1 MERHWVVT
9 DYLNRM
15 CGWIAVSLAKQ
26 INEISS
32 QEIDFLGWRFRF
44 VFNDELEQLK
54 PNSGIEVFGKKKIVV
69 LNLQKDWYDSK
80 GLVFLENWA
89 DEILSQF
96 FGIRNQQDPVFM
108 VFGDDDTLPDAIDS
122 LIDRNE
128 TWKSDNIHTVDFVI
142 PFSIDETDEI
152 DEFLEYTIDSANEL
166 IDVI

>member
-15 CGWIAVSLAKQ
+15 CGWISVALAKQ

-32 QEIDFLGWRFRF
+32 QEIDFRGWRFRF

-54 PNSGIEVFGKKKIVV
+54 PNAGIEVFGKKKIVIF
-69 LNLQKDWYDSK
+69 NLQKDWYDRK
-80 GLVFLENWA
+80 GLTFLKNWA

-96 FGIRNQQDPVFM
+96 FGTKNQQAPAV
-108 VFGDDDTLPDAIDS
+108 VFGDDTTITDAVDY
-122 LIDRNE
+122 LIERNE

-142 PFSIDETDEI
+142 PFAIDDHDKIE
-152 DEFLEYTIDSANEL
+152 EFIKYTIDSTDEL

>member
-1 MERHWVVT
+1 MERHWAVT

-15 CGWIAVSLAKQ
+15 CGWISVALAKQ

-32 QEIDFLGWRFRF
+32 QEIDFRGWRFRF

-54 PNSGIEVFGKKKIVV
+54 PNAGIEVFGKKKIVIF
-69 LNLQKDWYDSK
+69 NLQKDWYDRK
-80 GLVFLENWA
+80 GLTFLKNWA

-96 FGIRNQQDPVFM
+96 FGPKNQQASAI
-108 VFGDDDTLPDAIDS
+108 VFGDDTTITDAVDY
-122 LIDRNE
+122 LIERNE

-142 PFSIDETDEI
+142 PFAIDDHDKIE
-152 DEFLEYTIDSANEL
+152 EFIKYTIDSTDEL